1 MLTNVIN
8 IQYSDIE
15 YLGLSKSKL
24 VEEDLLLHKVNETV
38 VHCKLC
44 PRLSKYIR
52 EVRKTKTKKF
62 MNQVYWA
69 RPVPTFGDPK
79 AKLLVIGLAPAAH
92 GGNRTGRVFTGDSS
106 GDWLVR
112 ALFETGFANKPTSV
126 SRDDGL
132 ILKDAY
138 LTAAVR
144 CVPPLNKPDP
154 SEISNCSQYLLAET
168 KILERTTKV
177 ILTLG
182 KIAFD
187 AYRSV
192 CNVKGLMF
200 GHNKI
205 YPVFDG
211 KTLIVSYH
219 PSRRNTNTGTL
230 TWQMWINIFQTA
242 RSIINGERPEVH
254 DKLVNTDESYQ

>member
-1 MLTNVIN
+1 L
-8 IQYSDIE
+8 SDDR
-15 YLGLSKSKL
+15 L
-24 VEEDLLLHKVNETV
+24 VEDTLLHNVNEKV
-38 VHCKLC
+38 IHCKVC
-44 PRLSKYIR
+44 PRLTKYIK
-52 EVRKTKTKKF
+52 EVGRTRTNKF

-69 RPVPTFGDPK
+69 KPVPTFGDPK
-79 AKLLVIGLAPAAH
+79 AGLLVIGLAPAAH
-92 GGNRTGRVFTGDSS
+92 GGNRTGRIFTGDSS

-144 CVPPLNKPDP
+144 CAPPLNKPDG
-154 SEISNCSQYLLAET
+154 SEISNCSQYLLTET
-168 KILERTTKV
+168 KILEKTTKV
-177 ILTLG
+177 ILVLG

-187 AYRSV
+187 AYCKV
-192 CNVKGLMF
+192 CNVRGLRF

-205 YPVFDG
+205 YPMHDG
-211 KTLIVSYH
+211 KTMIVSYH

-230 TWQMWINIFQTA
+230 TWPMWINIFKMA
-242 RSIINGERPEVH
+242 RSIINGGGRNGYEVGERHNILP
-254 DKLVNTDESYQ
+254 